1 MGSLRIDPVQRADGP
16 HAWEVDVVGEL
27 DASTIDAFDATIDDV
42 VAKGGRLIVL
52 DLTRVEFLDSSG
64 LRGIVR
70 ASNLLGDLDGRLT
83 VAGLSGAAE
92 RVLELTG
99 ILERLRDPTADG

>member
-1 MGSLRIDPVQRADGP
+1 MGNFRIDPVQQADRP
-16 HAWEVDVVGEL
+16 HAWQLDVTGDL
-27 DASTIDAFDATIDDV
+27 DAATIDAFDATIDDV
-42 VAKGGRLIVL
+42 IGKGARLLVL
-52 DLTRVEFLDSSG
+52 DLTHVEFLDSTG

-70 ASNLLGDLDGRLT
+70 ASKLLGDLDGRLT

-99 ILERLRDPTADG
+99 VLERLRESGADD